1 MKLYITL
8 AIGQHGPLGSG
19 SSGILV
25 QLLCPKR
32 ESGKNSCVWSSAL
45 ALSNRPLPTSLLRG
59 HLVPLSSRT
68 HIRCLPNPLTSPDG
82 DQLPPPAVFRARRPT
97 QRLGIKRTQLNPKSS
112 AIDLR
117 NIALGS
123 VPQGTSGSHQEASSP
138 LSRDDRNP
146 IVHVPP
152 ENRKCA
158 YITVSIL
165 ERRADEY
172 VHRQYLTSRAFE
184 HSPS

>member
-1 MKLYITL
+1 ML
-8 AIGQHGPLGSG
+8 AIDQYGLLGSG

-32 ESGKNSCVWSSAL
+32 EGGKNSCVWSSAF
-45 ALSNRPLPTSLLRG
+45 AISNRPLPTSLLHG
-59 HLVPLSSRT
+59 HLAPLSPRT
-68 HIRCLPNPLTSPDG
+68 HIRCLPDPLTSPDG

-97 QRLGIKRTQLNPKSS
+97 QRPGIKRTQLKPKSS

-123 VPQGTSGSHQEASSP
+123 VPQGASGWHQEASSP

-146 IVHVPP
+146 IGHVPP
-152 ENRKCA
+152 GNRRCA
-158 YITVSIL
+158 YMTVSIL

-172 VHRQYLTSRAFE
+172 VHRQHLNSRAFE